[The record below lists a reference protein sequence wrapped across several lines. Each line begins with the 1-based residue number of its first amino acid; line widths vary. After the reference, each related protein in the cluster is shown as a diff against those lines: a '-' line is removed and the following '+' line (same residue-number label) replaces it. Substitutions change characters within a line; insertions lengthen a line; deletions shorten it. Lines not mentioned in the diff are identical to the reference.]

1 MPQPAPHRPD
11 PTRATPTRDTPYRT
25 ARRCTALHGTAP
37 RRRLYGVTH
46 ALGHSRARIVLLI
59 LLRSSRR
66 SPSRAMHTTDGL
78 LSLRRPHCRPPAARA
93 PQVDLCSLREV
104 HDGYAREH
112 SSRRAASPASRSSA
126 PRRFTRAV
134 LHLERAALSC
144 TAPHRAAPRRATSA
158 HSGAPGTGCSVL
170 CRTAPRDCAAR
181 PRTESHETSC
191 VALRLYCAAP
201 HRTARL
207 RRASTH
213 RVP

>member
-1 MPQPAPHRPD
+1 M
-11 PTRATPTRDTPYRT
+11 
-25 ARRCTALHGTAP
+25 
-37 RRRLYGVTH
+37 
-46 ALGHSRARIVLLI
+46 LLI

-66 SPSRAMHTTDGL
+66 SPSRAMNTTDGL

-104 HDGYAREH
+104 HDGYVREH
-112 SSRRAASPASRSSA
+112 SPRRAASPASRSAA
-126 PRRFTRAV
+126 PRRVKRTV

-144 TAPHRAAPRRATSA
+144 TASHRAARQA
-158 HSGAPGTGCSVL
+158 HSAAPGTGCSVL

-207 RRASTH
+207 RRALAH
-213 RVP
+213 RVPSIDPITCTPQ